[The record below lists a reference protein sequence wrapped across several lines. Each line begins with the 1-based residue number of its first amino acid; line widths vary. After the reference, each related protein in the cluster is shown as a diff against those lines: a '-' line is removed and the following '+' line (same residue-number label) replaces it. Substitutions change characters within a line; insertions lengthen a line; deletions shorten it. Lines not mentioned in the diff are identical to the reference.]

1 MDGGEPNSRRAP
13 RVAASS
19 PQPRLHP
26 VPVVGVLALQ
36 GAVEKHLQMLE
47 RVGASAREVRVPAEL
62 AGLDALVLPG
72 GESTTMSH
80 LLASGGL
87 RQPLAAFMATKPV
100 LATCA
105 GMILLAK
112 RAEALPFPPFGLLDI
127 DVARNAWG
135 RQIFSFHEEID
146 WPLPAPTGEPGPA
159 RLKAIFI
166 RAPRV
171 TRVGA
176 DVEVL
181 ARIHGEPVALRQGR
195 LLALSFHPELTAD
208 PRVHAWFLREF
219 LAAR

>member
-1 MDGGEPNSRRAP
+1 MDAGELNSRRAP
-13 RVAASS
+13 RGEAVG

-26 VPVVGVLALQ
+26 VPSVGVLALQ
-36 GAVEKHLQMLE
+36 GAVEPHLRMLE
-47 RVGASAREVRVPAEL
+47 RVGAAARELRVPTEL

-80 LLASGGL
+80 LLASSGL
-87 RQPLAAFMATKPV
+87 REPLGAFMAEKPV

-105 GMILLAK
+105 GMILLAR
-112 RAEALPFPPFGLLDI
+112 RAEGLPFPPYGLLDI

-135 RQIFSFHEEID
+135 RQIFSFQEEID
-146 WPLPAPTGEPGPA
+146 WALPAPTGEPGPA

-176 DVEVL
+176 GVEVL

-219 LAAR
+219 LVSR

>member
-1 MDGGEPNSRRAP
+1 
-13 RVAASS
+13 
-19 PQPRLHP
+19 
-26 VPVVGVLALQ
+26 
-36 GAVEKHLQMLE
+36 MLE
-47 RVGASAREVRVPAEL
+47 RVGAATRAVRGPAEL

-80 LLASGGL
+80 LLASSGL
-87 RQPLAAFMATKPV
+87 REPLGEFMAARPV

-105 GMILLAK
+105 GMILLAQ
-112 RAEALPFPPFGLLDI
+112 RAEALPFPPYGLLDI

-135 RQIFSFHEEID
+135 RQIFSFQEEID
-146 WPLPAPTGEPGPA
+146 WPLPRPTGEPGPA
-159 RLKAIFI
+159 QLKAIFI

-171 TRVGA
+171 TRIGP

-181 ARIHGEPVALRQGR
+181 ARFQGEPVALRQGR

-219 LAAR
+219 LADR

>member
-1 MDGGEPNSRRAP
+1 MDTGDPIGSRAP
-13 RVAASS
+13 RGEAT
-19 PQPRLHP
+19 PQPRLRP
-26 VPVVGVLALQ
+26 VPAVGVLALQ
-36 GAVEKHLQMLE
+36 GAVEKHRQMLA
-47 RVGASAREVRVPAEL
+47 RVGAATREVRVPADL
-62 AGLDALVLPG
+62 AGLDGLVLPG

-80 LLASGGL
+80 LLASSGL
-87 RQPLAAFMATKPV
+87 REPLAAFMAEKPV

-105 GMILLAK
+105 GMILLAR
-112 RAEALPFPPFGLLDI
+112 RAEALPFPPYGLLDI

-146 WPLPAPTGEPGPA
+146 WPLPQPTGEPGPA

-171 TRVGA
+171 TRVGPG
-176 DVEVL
+176 VEVL
-181 ARIHGEPVALRQGR
+181 ARIQGEPVALRQGR

-219 LAAR
+219 LADA